1 MGRGKLISIISLY
14 NWDNTIFDGLIEV
27 LPQTVTDPDISITS
41 EPLDGD
47 TLIGNIMF
55 SLGEL
60 SIIYNNPETL
70 KFYIGLWAKKNK
82 LIWQKLYDTLYY
94 NYDPLFAKVREYKLT
109 RDNSLE
115 RYTKDNEN
123 ETSQYARDL
132 TDNSQTNVTG
142 NDSNLNENGNT
153 RTYNTSENTSQ
164 QNSGEEVNYKQA
176 YNDIGAAA
184 WSADTRSTST
194 ENSSG
199 SDAMTGTVTDA
210 GRSEDTGT
218 HNELTTSEL
227 TREIAD
233 TASKILSKNGSL
245 TDTGKLKDII
255 YEKITGQR
263 AYQELIDLQRRLAMF
278 NLYDFIIDQFKSEFC
293 IMVY

>member
-14 NWDNTIFDGLIEV
+14 NWDNTIFDGLIAV
-27 LPQTVTDPDISITS
+27 LPQTVTDPEISVIP
-41 EPLDGD
+41 EPLDAD

-55 SLGEL
+55 SVGEL

-82 LIWQKLYDTLYY
+82 LIWQKLFDTLYY
-94 NYDPLFAKVREYKLT
+94 NYDPLFAKVREYKLS

-115 RYTKDNEN
+115 RYTRDNEN

-164 QNSGEEVNYKQA
+164 QTGGEEVNYKQA
-176 YNDIGAAA
+176 FNDIGATT
-184 WSADTRSTST
+184 WSADTRSTNS

-245 TDTGKLKDII
+245 TDTGKLQDII

>member
-94 NYDPLFAKVREYKLT
+94 NYDPLFSKIREYKLS

-115 RYTKDNEN
+115 RYTRDNEN

-164 QNSGEEVNYKQA
+164 QTSGEEINYKQA
-176 YNDIGAAA
+176 FNDIGVAT

-210 GRSEDTGT
+210 GRSEDTGA

-245 TDTGKLKDII
+245 TDTGKLQDII

-293 IMVY
+293 IMIY